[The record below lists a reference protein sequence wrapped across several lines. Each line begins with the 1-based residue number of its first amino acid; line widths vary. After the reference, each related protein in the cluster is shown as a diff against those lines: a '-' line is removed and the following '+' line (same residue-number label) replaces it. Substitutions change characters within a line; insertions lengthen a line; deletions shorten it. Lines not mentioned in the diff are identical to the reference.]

1 MLSIF
6 PVISDC
12 PVCNRLFNELARP
25 LPFAHSSQSR
35 LLCNV
40 SGEPM
45 NEHNQPLMLPN
56 GYVYGE
62 VSLQRLA
69 SNNTVGQIQC
79 PKTLQVFGL
88 SDAKKIYIM

>member
-1 MLSIF
+1 
-6 PVISDC
+6 
-12 PVCNRLFNELARP
+12 
-25 LPFAHSSQSR
+25 
-35 LLCNV
+35 
-40 SGEPM
+40 M
-45 NEHNQPLMLPN
+45 NENNQPLMLPN

-69 SNNTVGQIQC
+69 TTNGAGQVQC